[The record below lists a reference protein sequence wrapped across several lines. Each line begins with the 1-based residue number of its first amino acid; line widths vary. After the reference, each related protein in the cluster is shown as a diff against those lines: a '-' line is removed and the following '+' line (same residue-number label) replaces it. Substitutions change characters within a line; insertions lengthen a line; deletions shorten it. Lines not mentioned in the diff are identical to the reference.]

1 MTTEWQDLEI
11 GVETGRFSLFVTN
24 EIIDEY
30 VDSLEITH
38 PWYTSPNSPYG
49 GRIAPPDMLPKLG
62 MDVLFQEYAGR
73 VVGRN
78 MRARQAYKFYAPIK
92 PGMTVSAIGRLT
104 DKYEKRGKRFVTFE
118 ALFVDEAGN
127 PLVLDMR
134 TQYVSQAPAAAA

>member
-1 MTTEWQDLEI
+1 
-11 GVETGRFSLFVTN
+11 
-24 EIIDEY
+24 
-30 VDSLEITH
+30 
-38 PWYTSPNSPYG
+38 
-49 GRIAPPDMLPKLG
+49 